1 MIKPVSIQNTQAI
14 SKNIPSI
21 ILKHYNEATNQVI
34 KELPS
39 YPIGFCSAQIQQY
52 SKGSTPYV
60 AKQLKSLEG
69 SLDEKLTRAKDIILK
84 DVGLPSDLV
93 ECVDQECSGYAAY
106 SAPLGKV
113 IINKKRC
120 QQPNADFSGEAVM
133 CILRHELDHL
143 EVFAKLYKT
152 VGGDEFEKLLKVL
165 YGENIPKVNHEFYKE
180 ISKHVNIDNFDSK
193 KYIEAINNYYKTSLG
208 TSHYKNF
215 IGITKNFNNALE
227 KSAQDKQ
234 RELERLMGVT
244 TIKDFY
250 AMIEETAK
258 LTSEIKTKGITD
270 EQTVEEIFNNLY
282 AEAIKSTGLEDKIQ
296 NWAKIV
302 KEARVLYNE

>member
-1 MIKPVSIQNTQAI
+1 MIRPVSIQNTQAV
-14 SKNIPSI
+14 SKNISNIMP
-21 ILKHYNEATNQVI
+21 KQCNEVTNQVT

-39 YPIGFCSAQIQQY
+39 YPISFCSAQIQQH

-60 AKQLKSLEG
+60 AKQLKALEG
-69 SLDEKLTRAKDIILK
+69 TLDEKLPKAKDIILK

-106 SAPLGKV
+106 SAPLGKI

-120 QQPNADFSGEAVM
+120 QQPNADFSDEAVM

-143 EVFAKLYKT
+143 EVFAKLYKA
-152 VGGDEFEKLLKVL
+152 VGGEEFEKLLKVL

-180 ISKHVNIDNFDSK
+180 MSKHVNTDNFDSN
-193 KYIEAINNYYKTSLG
+193 KYIEAINNYYKASLG

-215 IGITKNFNNALE
+215 TGITKNFNNALE

-234 RELERLMGVT
+234 GELESLMGVT

-250 AMIEETAK
+250 SMIDETAK

-270 EQTVEEIFNNLY
+270 EQAVEERFNNLY
-282 AEAIKSTGLEDKIQ
+282 AEAIKSTGLEDKTQ

-302 KEARVLYNE
+302 KEARVLNNQ